1 MFPSINCTA
10 DYFYCNFNRIEWRC
24 SDRQT
29 NREQQ
34 ICRLGWLL
42 LFLWLSMILYIT
54 KDLWCANAFVKESS
68 VRQEP
73 AEERSLKKERVDVN
87 IDEMTTH
94 EDTFL
99 SA

>member
-1 MFPSINCTA
+1 MFPSINCTT
-10 DYFYCNFNRIEWRC
+10 DYFYCNF
-24 SDRQT
+24 

-54 KDLWCANAFVKESS
+54 KDLWCANALVKDSS

-73 AEERSLKKERVDVN
+73 AGGTSLKKERVDVN
-87 IDEMTTH
+87 IDKTTIH
-94 EDTFL
+94 ENSLL

>member
-10 DYFYCNFNRIEWRC
+10 DYFYCNF
-24 SDRQT
+24 